1 MNQAEEDA
9 LVNEI
14 FDKSWRTEPGAQT
27 SLFNMAESIRLAIRA
42 AVAAERERAA
52 KVCEQE
58 HADWFKDPGYD
69 MPDGRDCAA
78 AIRRGE

>member
-1 MNQAEEDA
+1 MTPEQENAIALKFSHDFRDMDEYDA
-9 LVNEI
+9 
-14 FDKSWRTEPGAQT
+14 
-27 SLFNMAESIRLAIRA
+27 IRLAIRA